1 MTVRDNM
8 ILAEPCTLWPT
19 AAVRVARA
27 QSPAVEATTR
37 AAMTPAAMVRV
48 AVTGPF
54 RSRLRGDL
62 AAHRMRGWAISN
74 SILPSL
80 AADSCHA
87 GRASDRS
94 TPAHRDAAR
103 AAGSPGKALWSR
115 FGCYRRAAVPAPAR
129 RHMHR
134 RCSKAAF
141 ADREDRRLALFRRH
155 RGKAAFADREDSRL
169 ALFRRHRGKAAFADR
184 ENSRLAL
191 LRRRRGKAASAG
203 RADRRLALLHR
214 RRGKAASA
222 GRADRRLALF
232 RRHRGKAASRA
243 HPDRG
248 TAAASD
254 LATSRLRPRSWYCRG
269 LPARPFR
276 TAGRH
281 LGGEVER
288 SHARPALPIGRC
300 HSCRESQ
307 THGERR

>member
-129 RHMHR
+129 RHMDR

-155 RGKAAFADREDSRL
+155 RGKAA
-169 ALFRRHRGKAAFADR
+169 
-184 ENSRLAL
+184 
-191 LRRRRGKAASAG
+191 
-203 RADRRLALLHR
+203 
-214 RRGKAASA
+214 
-222 GRADRRLALF
+222 
-232 RRHRGKAASRA
+232 SRA

-248 TAAASD
+248 TLAASD

-307 THGERR
+307 THGERRWHGHRGVVISFGEPRPLKAFRRVNAARG